1 MAPMAIAKFTAQL
14 SEKVS
19 LGQNFLFLQFEL
31 LDPHRIE
38 FLAGQYI
45 LLELPTS
52 PKKRQYSI
60 TSAPRLDHAIQLLVE
75 VIPNGQAS
83 QYFSTIKA
91 GDKISF
97 WAPAGEF
104 VIKDE
109 IQQSQDPLVFV
120 GTGSGLAPLRAM
132 ILDQLRT
139 KETKRQIKLHWG
151 MREVS
156 DLFWLDYFE
165 ELHKNYP
172 NFTYDITLSRPPE
185 GWTLCKGRVTNC
197 LTVHELL
204 PNAHYYICGNPNMI
218 EDSMKVLKERGITDD
233 HMHHEKFS

>member
-1 MAPMAIAKFTAQL
+1 MAISKFEAQL
-14 SEKVS
+14 SEKVT
-19 LGQNFLFLQFEL
+19 LGSNFLFLQFEL
-31 LDPHRIE
+31 IEPHRIE
-38 FLAGQYI
+38 FQAGQYI
-45 LLELPTS
+45 LLEIPTS

-75 VIPNGQAS
+75 IVPEGQAS
-83 QYFSTIKA
+83 GYFASMEV
-91 GDKISF
+91 GHKITF

-104 VIKDE
+104 VIKED
-109 IQQSQDPLVFV
+109 IQANSDPLVFV
-120 GTGSGLAPLRAM
+120 ATGSGLAPLRAI

-139 KETKRQIKLHWG
+139 RETKRSLKLHWG
-151 MREVS
+151 MREAA

-165 ELHKNYP
+165 ELRKNYP
-172 NFTYDITLSRPPE
+172 NFSYDITLSRPPE

-218 EDSMKVLKERGITDD
+218 EDSMKVLTERGVGADR
-233 HMHHEKFS
+233 MHHEKFS

>member
-1 MAPMAIAKFTAQL
+1 MPIAKYTSKL
-14 SEKVS
+14 SEKV
-19 LGQNFLFLQFEL
+19 LLNRNFRFLQLEL
-31 LDPHRIE
+31 LEPHRIE
-38 FLAGQYI
+38 FAAGQYI
-45 LLELPTS
+45 LLEIPTS
-52 PKKRQYSI
+52 ARKRQYSI

-75 VIPNGQAS
+75 IVENGQAS
-83 QYFSTIKA
+83 DYLE
-91 GDKISF
+91 KIPIGEQVSF

-104 VIKDE
+104 VIKEDV
-109 IQQSQDPLVFV
+109 QGSQDPLVFV
-120 GTGSGLAPLRAM
+120 GTGSGLAPLRSM

-151 MREVS
+151 MREAS

-165 ELHKNYP
+165 ELRKNYS
-172 NFTYDITLSRPPE
+172 NFSYDITLSRPPE

-204 PNAHYYICGNPNMI
+204 PNAHYYVCGNPNMI